1 LIRLP
6 STWNRIGFAAP
17 AARPIMVDVSL
28 RHRRGLWR
36 SIAATRWGGPA
47 AIAVVAIVVILLAGV
62 AIHFALSA
70 YRDREALIG
79 LSTDPAKVMLA
90 IAGERLSIPANT
102 LRIAATRRGGPV
114 ERVEL
119 ALHWPTLG
127 GYSAEFAE
135 DFAADLP
142 GSAIVFASI
151 APREGPLDATGR
163 LDALYAH
170 FFAGQ
175 PVAGPAGLVGRHLSR
190 ESGYGGEIVYFATGV
205 PRPFVARCPAQ
216 STPEVPA
223 TCIRDINFGRGL
235 SLFYRFNR
243 SMLGDW
249 QALDTRLRAFAEGSL
264 VR

>member
-1 LIRLP
+1 MESLRFRGT
-6 STWNRIGFAAP
+6 SAQS
-17 AARPIMVDVSL
+17 IMVDVSL

-36 SIAATRWGGPA
+36 SVLDTRWGAPATIAGA
-47 AIAVVAIVVILLAGV
+47 AILVILLAGV
-62 AIHFALSA
+62 GIHFALSA
-70 YRDREALIG
+70 YRDRDGLLG
-79 LSTDPAKVMLA
+79 LSTDPGRVMLA

-102 LRIAATRRGGPV
+102 LRIPATRRGGPV

-142 GSAIVFASI
+142 SSAIVFASI
-151 APREGPLDATGR
+151 SPRESPLDATDR
-163 LDALYAH
+163 LDTLYTH
-170 FFAGQ
+170 FFSGQ
-175 PVAGPAGLVGRHLSR
+175 PVPGPAGLVGRHLTR

-205 PRPFVARCPAQ
+205 ARPFVARCPAQ

-235 SLFYRFNR
+235 SLFYRFNLT
-243 SMLGDW
+243 MLGDW
-249 QALDTRLRAFAEGSL
+249 QSLDTRLRAFAEGSL